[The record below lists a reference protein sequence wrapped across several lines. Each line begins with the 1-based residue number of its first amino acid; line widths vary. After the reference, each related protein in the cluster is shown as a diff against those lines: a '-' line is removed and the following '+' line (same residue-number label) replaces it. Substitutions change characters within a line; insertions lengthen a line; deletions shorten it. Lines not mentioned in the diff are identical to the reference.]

1 MGKKYIVFISSYLH
15 KRRKSNTLHNTTQK
29 SKSTIQDIHINAM
42 ESMAMETMKR
52 CENTF
57 PGAWDDSITGQP
69 FDHRASFDVCSGP
82 D

>member
-1 MGKKYIVFISSYLH
+1 MGKNIMSSSLHIYIKENLIHYKYTELSTTLVILRI
-15 KRRKSNTLHNTTQK
+15 RNT
-29 SKSTIQDIHINAM
+29 
-42 ESMAMETMKR
+42 AMETMKR

>member
-1 MGKKYIVFISSYLH
+1 MGKNIMSSSLHIYIIG
-15 KRRKSNTLHNTTQK
+15 KSNTLQNCTELSTTLVN
-29 SKSTIQDIHINAM
+29 SRLQDT
-42 ESMAMETMKR
+42 AMETMKR

>member
-1 MGKKYIVFISSYLH
+1 MGKNIMSSSLHIYIKENLIHYNYTELSTTLVIL
-15 KRRKSNTLHNTTQK
+15 RIRNT
-29 SKSTIQDIHINAM
+29 
-42 ESMAMETMKR
+42 AMETMKR

>member
-1 MGKKYIVFISSYLH
+1 MGKNIMSSSLHVYIKENLIHYKYTELSTTLVILRI
-15 KRRKSNTLHNTTQK
+15 RNT
-29 SKSTIQDIHINAM
+29 
-42 ESMAMETMKR
+42 AMETMKR

>member
-1 MGKKYIVFISSYLH
+1 MGKNIMSS
-15 KRRKSNTLHNTTQK
+15 S
-29 SKSTIQDIHINAM
+29 IHIYIKENLIHYKYT
-42 ESMAMETMKR
+42 ELSTTLVILRIRNTAMETMKR